1 MAGILDSKTRI
12 IDTVITQEGKRQI
25 ANGGLRAVYAAVSD
39 KSSYYEYSAVSGS
52 EDASK
57 RIYFE
62 SPTEDINDSIV
73 METDD
78 SGKLLGYPV
87 QGPEF
92 YATDGVITGRASIS
106 GSLIY
111 ATPEAGT
118 AQYGITGSA
127 DAAFATSANAIC
139 SSSIDRFKNLYTIGT
154 REAEEPLDLNM
165 EISPRG
171 YKFTINNMFPF
182 NEGVEAATTNLD
194 YIEPLF
200 FDEMLANVINFQYL
214 PPLTKA
220 LAGNQRKSPS
230 SPPRVKK
237 FGNYTKFHRPVGLT
251 LEKIMNHMNRFVD
264 LSISTRRGHQPSPPP
279 MMDPDAAEDRVS
291 DENKKFYDSKKPKG
305 DYGLRESEKDGSRV
319 NLSVDQLPVERV
331 SVFFNSTSTT
341 NNLVMQMFELDR
353 SASRLNKLD
362 VINFGTIEDPS
373 SSTHP
378 RKNIFFVGKVFIN
391 TIGLPC
397 FVNLFTIIMD

>member
-1 MAGILDSKTRI
+1 VAGILDSKTRI
-12 IDTVITQEGKRQI
+12 LDTVITQEGKRQI
-25 ANGGLRAVYAAVSD
+25 ANGGLRAVYATVSD

-92 YATDGVITGRASIS
+92 YGTDGVITGRSSIS
-106 GSLIY
+106 GTMIY
-111 ATPEAGT
+111 ATPAALGD
-118 AQYGITGSA
+118 YGITGSA

-154 REAEEPLDLNM
+154 REGEEPDNLTM
-165 EISPRG
+165 KISPNR
-171 YKFTINNMFPF
+171 YNFTINNKFPF
-182 NEGVEAATTNLD
+182 VEGVDSAVTGLD
-194 YIEPLF
+194 LIEPLF
-200 FDEMLANVINFQYL
+200 FDEMLANVTNFQYL
-214 PPLTKA
+214 PPLTEPLK
-220 LAGNQRKSPS
+220 GNQKKTPS
-230 SPPRVKK
+230 NPPKFLK
-237 FGNYTKFHRPVGLT
+237 FGNYTKFHRPQGLT

-264 LSISTRRGHQPSPPP
+264 LSISTKSGFQPSPHA
-279 MMDPDAAEDRVS
+279 MIDPDAAFDKVT
-291 DENKKFYDSKKPKG
+291 DENKKFYNPSKIKG
-305 DYGLRESEKDGSRV
+305 DEGLKTSQKNGSTV
-319 NLSVDQLPVERV
+319 NLSVDELPVERV
-331 SVFFNSTSTT
+331 SVFFDSTSTT
-341 NNLVMQMFELDR
+341 NNLMMQMFELDS
-353 SASRLNKLD
+353 SASKLKKLD
-362 VINFGTIEDPS
+362 IINFGTIEDPDDT
-373 SSTHP
+373 THP
-378 RKNIFFVGKVFIN
+378 RKTVFFVGKVFIN